1 MDKIE
6 KERLFEFL
14 KWLNRRII
22 LLHNYHVKA
31 SFTCR
36 LYDGTFA
43 EKKLFFLRNLSSKKI
58 EEFYQ
63 KNGIN

>member
-1 MDKIE
+1 ME
-6 KERLFEFL
+6 KERLFKFL

-43 EKKLFFLRNLSSKKI
+43 EKKLEFLRNLSSKTR
-58 EEFYQ
+58 EESYQ
-63 KNGIN
+63 KNGVN